1 MAPVS
6 LTAKVF
12 RFSLAAMLILLSFS
26 STSSAQN
33 DVVITVGDTIAFP
46 NTTNTVISVFV
57 DNFPTADTIV
67 GFKLAITLNDPL
79 GLVEFQTDSG
89 VSFDTTYWICN
100 SYDIDSVCID
110 STNVEFDSTNIEFDT
125 LYDFIYVQAFEV
137 LIGNFDTVGTLI
149 GGWEWVGAQSQ
160 LENTTS
166 LILVGF
172 ADLSGGGVTPGFA
185 PQQGGLLM
193 RLLVDVLDVPD
204 TTTERTILLQIEKLY
219 NDNFNLVS
227 SDPSWS
233 PWDYNVFL
241 DTNGWICTQW
251 VIDTT
256 VDPPDTLGCGNY
268 ERTST
273 PPFDS
278 IEVVLDSTALI
289 DTTRIKLYD
298 GTLIINETSPCGD
311 INNDGG
317 FGNIVDLTYLID
329 FIFRGGPAPNPLCRA
344 DLDCNGTCANI
355 VDLTYLIDFIF
366 RGGLP
371 VCIGC

>member
-6 LTAKVF
+6 LAANVF
-12 RFSLAAMLILLSFS
+12 RLSLAAMLILFSLSP
-26 STSSAQN
+26 TSSAQN

-46 NTTNTVISVFV
+46 NTTNTVISVFA

-67 GFKLAITLNDPL
+67 GFKLKITLNGPS

-89 VSFDTTYWICN
+89 LSIDTTYWQCIT
-100 SYDIDSVCID
+100 YDVDSICID
-110 STNVEFDSTNIEFDT
+110 SLNVDADSSW
-125 LYDFIYVQAFEV
+125 DFINVDTFEV

-149 GGWEWVGAQSQ
+149 GGWEYIAAQSNIQ
-160 LENTTS
+160 NSTS
-166 LILVGF
+166 LILVGI
-172 ADLSGGGVTPGFA
+172 ANLPGGAITKGFA

-193 RLLVDVLDVPD
+193 KLLVDVHDYPD
-204 TTTERTILLQIEKLY
+204 TANSNTILIQIDKLFQ
-219 NDNFNLVS
+219 DNFNLVS
-227 SDPSWS
+227 TDASWS
-233 PWDYNVFL
+233 PWAYEVFE

-256 VDPPDTLGCGNY
+256 VNPPDTLGCGNY

-278 IEVVLDSTALI
+278 IEVVPDSTAFI

-311 INNDGG
+311 INNDGS
-317 FGNIVDLTYLID
+317 FGNIIDLTFLID
-329 FIFRGGPAPNPLCRA
+329 YIFRGGVAPNPICRA
-344 DLDCNGTCANI
+344 DLDCNGSCANI
-355 VDLTYLIDFIF
+355 LDLTYLIDFIF

>member
-110 STNVEFDSTNIEFDT
+110 SINVDSASLSDFFNVDT
-125 LYDFIYVQAFEV
+125 FEV

-149 GGWEWVGAQSQ
+149 GGWEFVVAQSQ
-160 LENTTS
+160 IGDNKHLV
-166 LILVGF
+166 LVGL
-172 ADLSGGGVTPGFA
+172 ADLAGGGIAKGFV

-193 RLLVDVLDVPD
+193 RLLVDVLDVSD
-204 TTTERTILLQIEKLY
+204 TIVDRTILIQIEKLFQG
-219 NDNFNLVS
+219 NFNLVS
-227 SDPSWS
+227 SDASWS
-233 PWDYNVFL
+233 PWAYETFL

-278 IEVVLDSTALI
+278 VEVVPDSTALI

-311 INNDGG
+311 LNNDGN
-317 FGNIVDLTYLID
+317 FGNIIDLTYLID
-329 FIFRGGPAPNPLCRA
+329 FIFRGGPPPNPLCRA

-355 VDLTYLIDFIF
+355 LDLTYLIDFIF

-371 VCIGC
+371 VCLGC